1 MFTLSVVTVSTSTV
15 GSMFSTFLERKVKY
29 RAIPAAITIMAM
41 IDQNF
46 ALRNVM
52 YLLGIIK
59 EKLVIINNG
68 MNFLTIRILN
78 LTFKDSKKFIPSVY
92 FIYEIKLWVFTYAK
106 VVNPVLTQGKMLTET
121 SNV

>member
-1 MFTLSVVTVSTSTV
+1 
-15 GSMFSTFLERKVKY
+15 
-29 RAIPAAITIMAM
+29 
-41 IDQNF
+41 
-46 ALRNVM
+46 
-52 YLLGIIK
+52 
-59 EKLVIINNG
+59 

>member
-1 MFTLSVVTVSTSTV
+1 
-15 GSMFSTFLERKVKY
+15 VKY